1 MKFTEKLDQLMQ
13 ERGLSRLALSRE
25 SGIPYTTIVN
35 FYEKGTEN
43 IKLSTLKKLA
53 EYFAVPIDYLVDDEV
68 ENRFIPIL
76 GEMINLPIVGRV
88 SCGNGSIAYEDVEGY
103 EAVPKEWLSG
113 GEHFFLRAR
122 GDSMTGARINDGDLL
137 LIRKQDIVENG
148 EIAAV
153 LINGDEAVLKRV
165 YFHED
170 MIVLQSENPGY
181 APILCPP
188 NEARIIGKL
197 KMNVIKYT

>member
-53 EYFAVPIDYLVDDEV
+53 EYFAVPIDYLADDEV

-88 SCGNGSIAYEDVEGY
+88 SCGQRIHSI
-103 EAVPKEWLSG
+103 
-113 GEHFFLRAR
+113 
-122 GDSMTGARINDGDLL
+122 
-137 LIRKQDIVENG
+137 
-148 EIAAV
+148 
-153 LINGDEAVLKRV
+153 
-165 YFHED
+165 
-170 MIVLQSENPGY
+170 
-181 APILCPP
+181 
-188 NEARIIGKL
+188 
-197 KMNVIKYT
+197 